1 MMDLLERSICSKFE
15 HIKVPRSF
23 PSASSDSVI
32 TMTFMEGFSL
42 SNFLSM
48 RLSAGFEQA
57 LILKFA
63 TSLLEVYAYQIFE
76 LGIFQSDPHPGNLLI
91 GTQGGLTILDFG
103 QVKVLSST
111 TRIALAQL
119 VIALARDS
127 PDAGELLTLLGV
139 KLDCANEKLETA
151 VAYILFDTRMDLP
164 MAKMNPFDTDLPPEV
179 RALKISRIPREVFM
193 LVRVVAL
200 LRGILS
206 SLGLDI
212 HSRRIWAPYAE
223 AYLRKTHVDVIAKTS
238 ATPS

>member
-15 HIKVPRSF
+15 QIKVPRSF

-151 VAYILFDTRMDLP
+151 VAYILFDNRMDIP
-164 MAKMNPFDTDLPPEV
+164 KAKKYPF
-179 RALKISRIPREVFM
+179 
-193 LVRVVAL
+193 
-200 LRGILS
+200 
-206 SLGLDI
+206 
-212 HSRRIWAPYAE
+212 
-223 AYLRKTHVDVIAKTS
+223 
-238 ATPS
+238 